1 MMDFEKEL
9 IIMIFGRKRDVCGL
23 KKGGVINVIV
33 CIKSDVLIWKQD
45 FIFVW
50 DKIFYHTSLM
60 KMWHFYLLEKR
71 DVLLQDCYK
80 NEGLILKEPFLFNFN
95 EITY

>member
-33 CIKSDVLIWKQD
+33 CIKSDVLNLK
-45 FIFVW
+45 
-50 DKIFYHTSLM
+50 TRL
-60 KMWHFYLLEKR
+60 HFC
-71 DVLLQDCYK
+71 V
-80 NEGLILKEPFLFNFN
+80 G
-95 EITY
+95 

>member
-33 CIKSDVLIWKQD
+33 CIESDVLNLKTRL
-45 FIFVW
+45 
-50 DKIFYHTSLM
+50 H
-60 KMWHFYLLEKR
+60 
-71 DVLLQDCYK
+71 VLCGIKYFTTHL
-80 NEGLILKEPFLFNFN
+80 
-95 EITY
+95 